1 MTRRPPRS
9 TLFPYTTLFR
19 SRDRTPE
26 YAEEGHVSLH
36 KRHVHEPA
44 LYEAHE
50 LLVNTQPDIG
60 RSKDNSLGVLD
71 LRLLDRDILVQRDAR
86 VSTQKPVHPDNL
98 LSLVLGI
105 RGPRDSNSRPFSV
118 NLDKV
123 PCRYGK
129 LLHRLVV
136 DADLAMAHVPLL
148 SISYPQ
154 LYFL

>member
-1 MTRRPPRS
+1 
-9 TLFPYTTLFR
+9 
-19 SRDRTPE
+19 
-26 YAEEGHVSLH
+26 
-36 KRHVHEPA
+36 K
-44 LYEAHE
+44 
-50 LLVNTQPDIG
+50 LLVTSQPDIG
-60 RSKDNSLGVLD
+60 SSKDDGLGAFG

-136 DADLAMAHVPLL
+136 DADLAMAHCTLL
-148 SISYPQ
+148 SICYPQ
-154 LYFL
+154 